1 MDKDTSRN
9 LALGLTSTS
18 LVIGVVVVACL
29 AGIVPAI
36 LVGLIGLILVAGLSN
51 ETKR

>member
-1 MDKDTSRN
+1 MDRETSRN

-18 LVIGVVVVACL
+18 LVIGLVVLATL
-29 AGIVPAI
+29 AGTLAAI
-36 LVGLIGLILVAGLSN
+36 CIGLIGLILIAGLSN